1 MSDTAATAGTP
12 KHRKG
17 DEQPTPENPFE
28 DADLDISDFGENPD
42 TETAG

>member
-1 MSDTAATAGTP
+1 MSDSAAGAGTP

-17 DEQPTPENPFE
+17 DEKAPENPFE

>member
-1 MSDTAATAGTP
+1 MSDTAAGSAHP

-17 DEQPTPENPFE
+17 DEQAPENPFE
-28 DADLDISDFGENPD
+28 DADLDMSDFGENPD

>member
-1 MSDTAATAGTP
+1 MSDTASAANAP

-17 DEQPTPENPFE
+17 DEQAPENPFE